1 MRGCEEG
8 GEGAGKKVSGGE
20 GKEFTGGEKLSTRKG
35 VIVQRI

>member
-8 GEGAGKKVSGGE
+8 GGGAGKKVSGGE